1 MKTFE
6 VKKHTIISN
15 INIQILLL
23 IWCIGAA
30 ISAVALLIP
39 IYIIFLIVGSVGW
52 VSVGLTTLLILYG
65 LKKSLF

>member
-6 VKKHTIISN
+6 VKRHTIISN

-23 IWCIGAA
+23 IWCMGAA

>member
-6 VKKHTIISN
+6 VKRYTIISN

-23 IWCIGAA
+23 IWCMGAA

-39 IYIIFLIVGSVGW
+39 IYSIFLIVGSVGW
-52 VSVGLTTLLILYG
+52 TSVGLTTLLILYG

>member
-39 IYIIFLIVGSVGW
+39 IYIIFLIVGSIGW

-65 LKKSLF
+65 LKNN

>member
-6 VKKHTIISN
+6 VKRHTIISN

-23 IWCIGAA
+23 IWCMGAA

-39 IYIIFLIVGSVGW
+39 IYIIFLIVGSIGW